1 MSILGP
7 TLAQKFIEKTAKNFE
22 YNINI
27 MNDKG
32 IIIASKDPARV
43 GTFHEV
49 AYEMLNG
56 TLDTGV
62 VKECKKYLGT
72 KPGINMFIEYKD
84 RRVGVI
90 CVSGDPDTVHAF
102 AGLVKTSMETMLEY
116 ELQMES
122 KRFRRDKADQL
133 LYYLLFEENV
143 DLLEVDSWLNEL
155 DLKKDL
161 LRVPIIIKHPPEY
174 NYKKLLRVLRHVE
187 GYSSQD
193 IITTARNN
201 DVIIFKVVNSDFT
214 EAIKE
219 YRYTIEK
226 YLKYFLESIPED
238 YNANKFSFFVGSLQ
252 NDISKYRISYSHAQQ
267 LALRVK
273 KKEGIYFFN
282 DNILDYYRNIVTI
295 KVYDN
300 IFSIYDSIFNE
311 EDKTMIY
318 ETIKSLSENNYN
330 VVNTSKALYIHRNT
344 VLFRLNKIKD
354 ALNINPIAN
363 AADREFLNELAYYF
377 GNK

>member
-32 IIIASKDPARV
+32 IIIASKDPERV

-49 AYEMLNG
+49 AYEMLQG

-161 LRVPIIIKHPPEY
+161 LRIPIIIKHPSEY

-201 DVIIFKVVNSDFT
+201 DVIIFKVANSDFT
-214 EAIKE
+214 EAVKE

-226 YLKYFLESIPED
+226 YLKDFLESIPKD
-238 YNANKFSFFVGSLQ
+238 YDANKFSFFVGSLQ

-267 LALRVK
+267 LALREK

-282 DNILDYYRNIVTI
+282 DNILDYYRNLVTI
-295 KVYDN
+295 KAYDN

-318 ETIKSLSENNYN
+318 ETVKSLSENNYN
-330 VVNTSKALYIHRNT
+330 VVNTSKVLYIHRNT

-363 AADREFLNELAYYF
+363 ASDREFLNELAYYL